1 MPPFN
6 FERVRI
12 NWFPSHM
19 RRALD
24 KMERILH
31 RVDMIVEVRDSRIPV
46 SSSNDRFEEIFKKC
60 RRILVFNKRDL
71 AEDESNNVQFS
82 IYL

>member
-1 MPPFN
+1 MTTFC

-24 KMERILH
+24 RMERIMD
-31 RVDMIVEVRDSRIPV
+31 RVDMIIEVRDSRIPV
-46 SSSNDRFEEIFKKC
+46 SSINERFNEIFQ
-60 RRILVFNKRDL
+60 RRQRILVFNKNDL
-71 AEDESNNVQFS
+71 SEKESNNVS
-82 IYL
+82 LIY